1 MSRDRS
7 KNTRRPP
14 SLSTLAPPRAKPQ
27 TPDSNRR
34 RLAPLPELAH
44 PNSDP
49 FAPKSQ
55 EEAVSHQAQQ
65 RKGQRHPST
74 KSPVA
79 APPHGNNMRRMP
91 APKPGKAVPRSRR
104 KVNYRL
110 NPSFTRALSIFALII
125 VVGVVVFIGGRH
137 IFAYNAM
144 AVLLNGSH
152 IGYIPLDRELTSTS
166 FHDDVIAYIE
176 ERGPS
181 GRMEIVPLEMVEV
194 SLVRRVQ
201 NRNMQDISTIKS
213 DIARRMNYEIV
224 AREIYIQGIPRAIV
238 RSQACVDR
246 MQEDVKSQH
255 RNGNTVSAEL
265 IIEWQ
270 TQNITVARDYYGFQ
284 SAQDALESLDHRV
297 YYDTIYEVQFGDNK
311 SSIADRFGIRVDDL
325 AQVNDRLVS
334 DVLHLGDRLIIRRN
348 VQLLTVVYTDEFT
361 EYIDIPAPVEEVENN
376 TMPEHTRTPTQE
388 GRDGRKRLT
397 KRVIRHNDVEISSEE
412 LEAVVVVEPIAHI
425 LQVGTRPAVI
435 ERR

>member
-1 MSRDRS
+1 MSREKSR
-7 KNTRRPP
+7 NTRRPP
-14 SLSTLAPPRAKPQ
+14 SLSALAPPRTKPQ

-34 RLAPLPELAH
+34 RLAPLPELAP

-49 FAPKSQ
+49 FAPKNQ
-55 EEAVSHQAQQ
+55 EDAASRQAQQ
-65 RKGQRHPST
+65 RKGQRPTST
-74 KSPVA
+74 KAPVA
-79 APPHGNNMRRMP
+79 APPHSNNMRRIP
-91 APKPGKAVPRSRR
+91 VSKSGKAVPRRR

-110 NPSFTRALSIFALII
+110 NPAFTRALSIFALIV
-125 VVGVVVFIGGRH
+125 VVGVVLFIGGRH

-144 AVLLNGSH
+144 AVLLSGSH
-152 IGYIPLDRELTSTS
+152 IGYIPINRELTSAS
-166 FHDDVIAYIE
+166 FHDDVVAYIE

-181 GRMEIVPLEMVEV
+181 GRMEIVPLEMVEI
-194 SLVRRVQ
+194 SLVGRVQ
-201 NRNMQDISTIKS
+201 NRNMQDVSAIKS
-213 DIARRMNYEIV
+213 DIARRMNYDIV

-246 MQEDVKSQH
+246 MREDVTSQH
-255 RNGNTVSAEL
+255 RNANTVNAQL
-265 IIEWQ
+265 LIEWQ

-297 YYDTIYEVQFGDNK
+297 DHDIIYTVQFGDNK
-311 SSIADRFGIRVDDL
+311 YSIADRFGIRVDFL
-325 AQVNDRLVS
+325 AQVNDRLVG
-334 DVLHLGDRLIIRRN
+334 DVLHPEDTLIIRRSM
-348 VQLLTVVYTDEFT
+348 QLLTVVYTDEFT
-361 EYIDIPAPVEEVENN
+361 EYIDIPAPVEEIENN
-376 TMPEHTRTPTQE
+376 TITEHTRISSQE

-412 LEAVVVVEPIAHI
+412 LAAVVVVEPIAHI